1 MFRYLA
7 SRRMVGREEVGG
19 PHLCCVRS
27 KGVYRQARLGE
38 QSLLRVRCTSLYLSS
53 LLSTSS
59 KNSKRLPSSVP
70 PSLRKSG
77 SKEHVF
83 DMSALNRAIPG
94 PGDEIESDPDA
105 GVKDSEKVSVV
116 FLVSLVGP
124 GCGIAR

>member
-1 MFRYLA
+1 
-7 SRRMVGREEVGG
+7 MVDREEAGG
-19 PHLCCVRS
+19 RRRYCARS
-27 KGVYRQARLGE
+27 KGAYRQARLGE
-38 QSLLRVRCTSLYLSS
+38 RSLPRVRCTSLYLSS

-59 KNSKRLPSSVP
+59 KNSKRQPSSVP

-116 FLVSLVGP
+116 FLVSLKIP
-124 GCGIAR
+124 A